1 MNFCVAIS
9 GGDMFGQDLAGKVAI
24 VTGGAGG
31 IGSAT
36 VRRLAQSGAAVA
48 VVDVEAAGAAALAT
62 ALQAEGLAASSFA
75 TNVAE
80 EEEVSALVA
89 EVVRTHGRLDIL
101 VNNAV
106 NNAPQVFG
114 CDRSLLEMSVDIWD
128 ATFAVNVRGPMLL
141 AKHAI
146 PQMTARGRGGAIV
159 NLSSLASEHPGPVL
173 TAYGASKGALNTLTS
188 YIAAQHGPQ
197 NVRCNALVCGVV
209 VTQGL
214 RNFFSAERI
223 EAMAAN
229 TVLRRASAPE
239 DIAEMVHFLVSEKS
253 RQLTGQLIRV

>member
-1 MNFCVAIS
+1 MS
-9 GGDMFGQDLAGKVAI
+9 ERDLEGKVAI

-31 IGSAT
+31 IGSAIA
-36 VRRLAQSGAAVA
+36 RRLAQAGAVVA
-48 VVDVEAAGAAALAT
+48 VVDVAEAAAAALA
-62 ALQAEGLAASSFA
+62 AELEGKGLLARSFV
-75 TNVAE
+75 TDVAQE
-80 EEEVSALVA
+80 DQVTALVA
-89 EVVRTHGRLDIL
+89 GVVSAYGRLDIL

-114 CDRSLLEMSVDIWD
+114 CDRGLLEMSADIWD
-128 ATFAVNVRGPMLL
+128 ATFAVNLRGPMLL

-146 PQMTARGRGGAIV
+146 PRMTAQGRGGAIV
-159 NLSSLASEHPGPVL
+159 NMSSLASEHPGQAL
-173 TAYGASKGALNTLTS
+173 TAYGASKGALNTLTA
-188 YIAAQHGPQ
+188 YIATQHGHQ

-214 RNFFSAERI
+214 RNFFSTEQI

-239 DIAEMVHFLVSEKS
+239 DIAEMTHFLVSERS

>member
-1 MNFCVAIS
+1 MS
-9 GGDMFGQDLAGKVAI
+9 ERDLEGKVAI

-31 IGSAT
+31 IGSA
-36 VRRLAQSGAAVA
+36 VARRLAQAGAAVA
-48 VVDVEAAGAAALAT
+48 VVDVAEAAAAALA
-62 ALQAEGLAASSFA
+62 AELETKGLRARSFV
-75 TNVAE
+75 TDVAQE
-80 EEEVSALVA
+80 DKVAALVA
-89 EVVRTHGRLDIL
+89 GVVSAYGRLDIL

-114 CDRSLLEMSVDIWD
+114 CDRGLLEMSVDIWD

-146 PQMTARGRGGAIV
+146 PQMTAQGRGGAIV
-159 NLSSLASEHPGPVL
+159 NMSSLASEHPGQVL
-173 TAYGASKGALNTLTS
+173 SAYGASKGALNTLTA
-188 YIAAQHGPQ
+188 YIAAQHGHQ

-214 RNFFSAERI
+214 RNFFSQEQI

-229 TVLRRASAPE
+229 TMLRRASAPE
-239 DIAEMVHFLVSEKS
+239 DIGEMTHFLVSERS